1 MEKGKRKS
9 AKGNRI
15 NVNTIKVYSC
25 IEKLLIEF
33 EQINQMQICISLMP
47 RYSAKQILLEKNYWK
62 RFYQKFT
69 AFLYKK
75 GYYDGYVGSVWK
87 SIKALINWIIR
98 EKALPIA
105 PIHKWIIIP
114 QSNFNPIVLSLER
127 LHFTIYNEAFANN
140 LAATLKR
147 IRHIFIA
154 GCTLGLRFSDLMN
167 LKKIHLIQLDN
178 DYYIQLYAQK
188 TGFFTKIPVPAY
200 LLEIFNLYKTK
211 NSQFLLPQI
220 SNARFNI
227 LIKEVGEKAGWQEQ
241 YPKFMCKMGKW
252 VELKKADGKSWKY
265 YHHLSSHTM
274 RRTAITSLLIL
285 GVPEQVVRKISGH
298 APGSK
303 EFFKYVSIAES
314 YLSKEVQQAQLKLKN
329 LNTEKPS

>member
-1 MEKGKRKS
+1 MEQGKRKS
-9 AKGNRI
+9 PKGNRI
-15 NVNTIKVYSC
+15 NENTIKVYSC

-33 EQINQMQICISLMP
+33 EQINQMQIGISLMP
-47 RYSAKQILLEKNYWK
+47 RYNAKQIILEKNYWK
-62 RFYQKFT
+62 RLYQKFT

-87 SIKALINWIIR
+87 TIKALINWIIL

-114 QSNFNPIVLSLER
+114 QSNFNPIVLNLER
-127 LHFTIYNEAFANN
+127 LHFAIYNDAFAKS
-140 LAATLKR
+140 LSIPLSR

-167 LKKIHLIQLDN
+167 LKRIHLVQIDN
-178 DYYIQLYAQK
+178 DYCIQLYAQK
-188 TGFFTKIPVPAY
+188 TGFFTKIPIPAY
-200 LLEIFNLYKTK
+200 LLEIFNIYKSK
-211 NSQFLLPQI
+211 NSQYLLPQI
-220 SNARFNI
+220 SNTRFNI

-252 VELKKADGKSWKY
+252 VELKKEDGKSWKY

-303 EFFKYVSIAES
+303 EFYKYVSIAEA
-314 YLSKEVQQAQLKLKN
+314 YLSKEVQQAQLKLMN
-329 LNTEKPS
+329 LNSEWPT